1 MGIKEWAY
9 EQDSKKLDMNLKC
22 RKIADARRFI
32 NKQINYLENKAINEL
47 KISIYADFNDKK
59 FDEYTWKEKA
69 NIDIIAKQY
78 IAQNNVFE
86 NLLNFY
92 TITSPYIIN

>member
-78 IAQNNVFE
+78 IAQNNVFA
-86 NLLNFY
+86 Y
-92 TITSPYIIN
+92 